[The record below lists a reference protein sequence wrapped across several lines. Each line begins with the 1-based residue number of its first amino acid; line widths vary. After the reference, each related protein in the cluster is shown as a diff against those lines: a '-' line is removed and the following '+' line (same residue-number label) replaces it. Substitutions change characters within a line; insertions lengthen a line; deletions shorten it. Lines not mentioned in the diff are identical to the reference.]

1 MVNVTEVLQML
12 QSRNNFTLYRTKVP
26 DAFLTRARRC
36 IALPGVY
43 MRRQAGSWK
52 LETSWKGAENM
63 WIIGAGIMV
72 CGLLSMVFAPM
83 LLSFA
88 IMGIGALIAWACS
101 EEEHRNESRRN
112 AWRKAYPT
120 YKY

>member
-1 MVNVTEVLQML
+1 
-12 QSRNNFTLYRTKVP
+12 
-26 DAFLTRARRC
+26 
-36 IALPGVY
+36 VY
-43 MRRQAGSWK
+43 IRIGKLEAGSWK
-52 LETSWKGAENM
+52 GAGNM

-88 IMGIGALIAWACS
+88 VMGIGALIAWACS
-101 EEEHRNESRRN
+101 EEEHREESKRN
-112 AWRKAYPT
+112 AWRKTYPT